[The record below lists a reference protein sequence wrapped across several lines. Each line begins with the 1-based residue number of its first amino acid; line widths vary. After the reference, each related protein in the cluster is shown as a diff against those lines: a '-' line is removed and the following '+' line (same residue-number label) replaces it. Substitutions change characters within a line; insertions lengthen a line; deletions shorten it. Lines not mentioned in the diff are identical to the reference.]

1 MLACHGVDK
10 GLPLYGGVMVVSKQ
24 MQQQVVQ
31 YQGLQQQFQVLLVQ
45 KQRLDTEKKIIEKS
59 LEELGK
65 AKGKVY
71 RAIGPILI
79 ESVPADVKKDLTKAV
94 EDISVRLDSLVKHE
108 TKLKSRLTELETE
121 LRGSTEAGEGSG
133 EGTTVEEAT

>member
-1 MLACHGVDK
+1 M
-10 GLPLYGGVMVVSKQ
+10 VSKQ
-24 MQQQVVQ
+24 MQQQVAQ

-79 ESVPADVKKDLTKAV
+79 ESVPAEVKKDLKKAV
-94 EDISVRLDSLVKHE
+94 GDITVRLDSLNKHE
-108 TKLKSRLTELETE
+108 AKLKSRLTELESE
-121 LRGSTEAGEGSG
+121 LRGSTEAGEAGG
-133 EGTTVEEAT
+133 ESATVEEAS